1 MDRMQR
7 FPDKKPVRTR
17 MNILARMAYEQDS
30 TDVLGMY
37 TGTGR
42 DDDEPVQDQDD
53 L

>member
-1 MDRMQR
+1 MDRR
-7 FPDKKPVRTR
+7 HFPDKKPALRAL
-17 MNILARMAYEQDS
+17 NILARMAYEQDS

-42 DDDEPVQDQDD
+42 DDDEPVQDADD